1 MELASGIIELT
12 SEIRSGQ
19 IVVPIPDDEFTRDD
33 SLIEV
38 FATREPNPEA
48 PEPQLLQLEPQT
60 TITVVDDDSK
70 SVGIPHTVGPVLNA
84 WFNDCV
90 LRILPTL
97 LI

>member
-1 MELASGIIELT
+1 MELASDIIQLT

-19 IVVPIPDDEFTRDD
+19 IVVPIPDDEFTRED

-38 FATREPNPEA
+38 FATRDPNREA
-48 PEPQLLQLEPQT
+48 PGPQLLQFELQT

-70 SVGIPHTVGPVLNA
+70 SVGTPYTVGPVLNA

-90 LRILPTL
+90 LRILPT
-97 LI
+97 